1 MNPKADTFGPI
12 PSRRLGRS
20 LGINN
25 IFPKVCN
32 YSCVYCQVGNT
43 LTLENHRR
51 EFLPLQELVGD
62 VSRRV
67 REILRRGERLDYLTF
82 VPDGE
87 PTLDVNLGR
96 AIESLKALGV
106 PIAVITNASLVRRAD
121 VRRELALA
129 DWVSLKFDAL
139 EPKLWRRVNAPH
151 RSLDIGR
158 MMEGARRFAGEFTGT
173 LTTETMLVRGLNDT
187 EENLEPLSAFL
198 ASLSPTVAYLSVP
211 TRPPARPWV
220 NAPESETLA
229 RAFRVF
235 ARELPQVEYLIGY
248 EGNAFSSTGDVE
260 RDLLSITAVHPMRR
274 EAVDDL
280 LRRNGAE
287 WDSVQ
292 SLMDNGQLVSADFQG
307 QRFYLR
313 PAGGG

>member
-1 MNPKADTFGPI
+1 MNPRVDVFGPV

-67 REILRRGERLDYLTF
+67 REILHRGERLDYLTF

-96 AIESLKALGV
+96 AIEGLKTLGV
-106 PIAVITNASLVRRAD
+106 PIAVITNASLIRRGD

-151 RSLDIGR
+151 RALDIGR
-158 MMEGARRFAGEFTGT
+158 IMEGARRFAGEFTGT
-173 LTTETMLVRGLNDT
+173 LTTETMLVRGINDG
-187 EENLEPLSAFL
+187 EENL
-198 ASLSPTVAYLSVP
+198 ASLSEFLATLSPVVAYLSVP

-220 NAPESETLA
+220 DAPEPEALA

-235 ARELPQVEYLIGY
+235 ARQLPQVEYLIGY

-260 RDLLSITAVHPMRR
+260 RDLLSITAVHPLRQ
-274 EAVDDL
+274 EAVDEL

-287 WDSVQ
+287 WGSVK
-292 SLMDNGQLVSADFQG
+292 SLMDDGRLVSADFQG

-313 PAGGG
+313 PVAGR